1 MAEAILS
8 SVADKI
14 LGQLHN
20 LAVKEISLLCGV
32 EDALE
37 QLKDTISTIKSVLTD
52 AEKKQAKEQQIKT
65 WLRRLEDVV
74 YEADD
79 LVDEFSTEVLRRRVM
94 TGSKTAIEVRIFF
107 STENQLVF
115 RHKKGK
121 KIRDIRK
128 KLDAIAK
135 DKADFHLVTGLQESK
150 VEIGEWEEHSFE
162 REENVIGRDDDKQEI
177 IRRLFDMKTEKNIVV
192 VPIVGVGGVGKTTLA
207 QLVSSDVKVKD
218 HFELIIWV
226 NVPKVFDVKLIGK
239 QIVESGAKEKGSSG
253 NISMD
258 QSQKVLREKIKGK
271 QYLIVLDD
279 VWDSENENIC
289 EKWSRLENL
298 LRDGANGSRIIV
310 TTRSQKVARI
320 INGSQETAYFLKT
333 LSEEKSW
340 SLFKKL
346 AFLQGQEP
354 DDLNL
359 VEIGQEIMKSC
370 GGIPLVIRAIASML
384 FSMDKNEWFSFK
396 ERELLEIPQYENDII
411 SRLKLSYDNL
421 PSHLK
426 HCFAYCSLFPKNHII
441 HVQHLINLWMAQ
453 GFIQLSNKHQHP
465 EDIGYQYFKVLLYKS
480 FFEIVQID
488 DCSEDITHCKMH
500 DCMHDLAMSVV
511 GAKCIML
518 NSNDG
523 NDNKIDPK
531 THHVSF
537 NYDVR
542 PQPALLTEAK
552 RIRTILLPNNNS
564 TFYYLL
570 MRQGIFD
577 TSTNKIDLSSKFLR
591 TLELYGENME
601 MISNSIGMLKHLRY
615 LNLSYNKKVK
625 ALPDCIT
632 SLLNLQTLLLIS
644 CGNLR
649 TLPRDITKLVN
660 LRHLDIQDCDGL
672 SHMPRGI
679 SQMTNL
685 QTLTQF
691 SIKEKLADS
700 GQLNELENLNGLRGH
715 LEIVVGVD
723 GIESKGA
730 NLKNKQYLQSLE
742 LNIGGRMVDECEDLL
757 PHPNLKELYLK
768 GLYVS
773 DVLLNC
779 APSLHNL
786 VKFQLREHEGCRY
799 VGALNHLPNLK
810 ELNLEFLHSLE
821 YISSDD
827 DIADGT
833 TPFFPSLQRLW
844 LENLPNLKGWWSA
857 DGDVENKK
865 MLHFFPRLSDLWI
878 SECPNLI
885 SMPLFP
891 NLREELYLCETNINP
906 PEETLKMKMNVEGG
920 GGATSE
926 SDQPS
931 SSTSYSSSALV
942 SHSTSFIPLSKLKAL
957 HIEACS
963 HVHCLAVG
971 FKTSLLSR
979 S

>member
-94 TGSKTAIEVRIFF
+94 TGSKTAIE
-107 STENQLVF
+107 
-115 RHKKGK
+115 
-121 KIRDIRK
+121 
-128 KLDAIAK
+128 
-135 DKADFHLVTGLQESK
+135 
-150 VEIGEWEEHSFE
+150 
-162 REENVIGRDDDKQEI
+162 
-177 IRRLFDMKTEKNIVV
+177 
-192 VPIVGVGGVGKTTLA
+192 
-207 QLVSSDVKVKD
+207 
-218 HFELIIWV
+218 
-226 NVPKVFDVKLIGK
+226 
-239 QIVESGAKEKGSSG
+239 
-253 NISMD
+253 
-258 QSQKVLREKIKGK
+258 
-271 QYLIVLDD
+271 
-279 VWDSENENIC
+279 
-289 EKWSRLENL
+289 
-298 LRDGANGSRIIV
+298 
-310 TTRSQKVARI
+310 
-320 INGSQETAYFLKT
+320 
-333 LSEEKSW
+333 
-340 SLFKKL
+340 
-346 AFLQGQEP
+346 
-354 DDLNL
+354 
-359 VEIGQEIMKSC
+359 
-370 GGIPLVIRAIASML
+370 
-384 FSMDKNEWFSFK
+384 
-396 ERELLEIPQYENDII
+396 
-411 SRLKLSYDNL
+411 
-421 PSHLK
+421 
-426 HCFAYCSLFPKNHII
+426 
-441 HVQHLINLWMAQ
+441 
-453 GFIQLSNKHQHP
+453 
-465 EDIGYQYFKVLLYKS
+465 
-480 FFEIVQID
+480 
-488 DCSEDITHCKMH
+488 
-500 DCMHDLAMSVV
+500 
-511 GAKCIML
+511 
-518 NSNDG
+518 
-523 NDNKIDPK
+523 
-531 THHVSF
+531 
-537 NYDVR
+537 
-542 PQPALLTEAK
+542 
-552 RIRTILLPNNNS
+552 
-564 TFYYLL
+564 
-570 MRQGIFD
+570 GIFD